1 MTTITLPRADIA
13 MTETVSGAPTRD
25 WYRWARDITERVG
38 GVVGTGTNELAAS
51 AFEDAGIEETKAALY
66 RLADDIGAV
75 PACQPAVIDQDP
87 QPSIA
92 QLLAEVAELRKE
104 VEGLKSG
111 TVA

>member
-1 MTTITLPRADIA
+1 MTTVTLPRADIA
-13 MTETVSGAPTRD
+13 MTEAVSGAPTRD

-38 GVVGTGTNELAAS
+38 GVTGPSTNDLSSS

-66 RLADDIGAV
+66 RLADDINAA
-75 PACQPAVIDQDP
+75 PAAQPAAVDEDP

-92 QLLAEVAELRKE
+92 QLLAEIAELRKE

>member
-1 MTTITLPRADIA
+1 MTTVTLPRADIA

-38 GVVGTGTNELAAS
+38 GVAGPSVNDLSSS

-66 RLADDIGAV
+66 RLADDMNSAPV
-75 PACQPAVIDQDP
+75 AQPAVIEQDP
-87 QPSIA
+87 QPSMA
-92 QLLAEVAELRKE
+92 QLLAEIAELRKE

>member
-13 MTETVSGAPTRD
+13 MTEASNGIPSRD

-38 GVVGTGTNELAAS
+38 GVTGSGTDDLAAS
-51 AFEDAGIEETKAALY
+51 AFEDAGVEETKAAVY
-66 RLADDIGAV
+66 RLSDDINAAPV
-75 PACQPAVIDQDP
+75 AQPAVIEEDP